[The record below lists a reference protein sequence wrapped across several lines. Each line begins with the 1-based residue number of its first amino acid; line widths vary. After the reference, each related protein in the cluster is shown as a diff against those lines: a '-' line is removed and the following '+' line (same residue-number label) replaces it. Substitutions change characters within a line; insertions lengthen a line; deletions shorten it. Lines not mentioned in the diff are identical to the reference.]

1 MAAPSTKAST
11 AAPTT
16 TARSTKNSVLTWASV
31 VSARICA
38 FTGNAGDGRTTAQWL
53 SPGDMARLIEAGLA
67 LDDGAHHI
75 LWGVSA
81 NAPGWFSLDAGF
93 AIGYHP
99 QDDARAVA
107 IERDGVVPPEP
118 DTQAPLGDVFT
129 DEQHPVGGTW

>member
-1 MAAPSTKAST
+1 MEALGSLYAD
-11 AAPTT
+11 
-16 TARSTKNSVLTWASV
+16 RFGMSV

-38 FTGNAGDGRTTAQWL
+38 FTVDAGDGRTTAQWL

-75 LWGVSA
+75 VWGVSA
-81 NAPGWFSLDAGF
+81 NAPGWFSLDAGI
-93 AIGYHP
+93 AIGYRP

-107 IERDGVVPPEP
+107 IECDGAEPPVP
-118 DTQAPLGDVFT
+118 DTQAPLGGAFT